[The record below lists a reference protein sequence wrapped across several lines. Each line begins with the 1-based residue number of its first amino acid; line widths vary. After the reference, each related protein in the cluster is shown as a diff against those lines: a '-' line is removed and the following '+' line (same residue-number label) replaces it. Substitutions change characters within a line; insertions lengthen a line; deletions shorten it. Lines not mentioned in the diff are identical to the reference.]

1 MGLRQCIPLG
11 DPKDVIMKFVFAV
24 IPLVEFDI
32 CSIELEY
39 VS

>member
-1 MGLRQCIPLG
+1 MGLKQCIPLG
-11 DPKDVIMKFVFAV
+11 DPKDVIMKFVFAI

-32 CSIELEY
+32 CFIELEY